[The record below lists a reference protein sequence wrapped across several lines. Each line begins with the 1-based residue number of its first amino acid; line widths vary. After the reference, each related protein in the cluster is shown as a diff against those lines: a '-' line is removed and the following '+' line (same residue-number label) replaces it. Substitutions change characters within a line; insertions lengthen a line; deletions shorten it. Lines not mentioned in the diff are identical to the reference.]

1 MENAMIYLQNLMTIE
16 DITSNK
22 EQDPLPIYLVLES
35 IKQEI
40 QKTDKNLLNDEWICL
55 KNYLDL
61 KIRSLYSSYYAQPMF
76 MEYCAFLLEMCKSF
90 YWQKRSI
97 SFLQKELKK
106 IEEKGEF
113 SKLDVLYTILY
124 FLMRT
129 KSNCLLTLA
138 ERSLTLKGDIEG
150 YTYESN
156 LEIEDPKKYEQ
167 EIKEGILTLK
177 RKKERGE

>member
-1 MENAMIYLQNLMTIE
+1 MYE
-16 DITSNK
+16 
-22 EQDPLPIYLVLES
+22 
-35 IKQEI
+35 
-40 QKTDKNLLNDEWICL
+40 LN
-55 KNYLDL
+55 
-61 KIRSLYSSYYAQPMF
+61 PVV
-76 MEYCAFLLEMCKSF
+76 
-90 YWQKRSI
+90 
-97 SFLQKELKK
+97 
-106 IEEKGEF
+106 EKGFRMKF

-129 KSNCLLTLA
+129 KSNCLLALA